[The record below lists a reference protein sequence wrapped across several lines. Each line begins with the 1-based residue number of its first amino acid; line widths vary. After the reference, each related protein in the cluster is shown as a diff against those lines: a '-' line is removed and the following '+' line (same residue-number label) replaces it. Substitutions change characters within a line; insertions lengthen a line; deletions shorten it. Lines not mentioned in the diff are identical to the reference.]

1 MTKAILR
8 ITIGIIFLLIGIVHF
23 VKAPEMAV
31 YVPLPAGAK
40 LFVYFIGTITVLASL
55 GVIVNKH
62 LLISLITLAITMAFS
77 ALLVQ
82 IPITVREREYIL
94 KIIGLSNLFKLGLAT
109 ILLLGAL
116 LYKQKLN

>member
-23 VKAPEMAV
+23 VKTSEMAV

-55 GVIVNKH
+55 GVIVKKH

-94 KIIGLSNLFKLGLAT
+94 KIIELSNLFKLGLAT
-109 ILLLGAL
+109 ILLLVAL